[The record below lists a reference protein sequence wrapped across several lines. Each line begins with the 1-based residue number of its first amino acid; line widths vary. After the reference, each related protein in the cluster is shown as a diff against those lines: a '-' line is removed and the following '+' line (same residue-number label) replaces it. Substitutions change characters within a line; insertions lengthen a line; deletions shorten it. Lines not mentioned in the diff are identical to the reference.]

1 MRLHSSFTV
10 RIRPIPPYSF
20 ELTVR
25 KPAGWPLFSPLE
37 ISEGGITWTATHLEG
52 ELVGIKLSSKGS
64 VDRPL
69 LNAEVFTK
77 KPVPESVR
85 KRMIEM
91 TTHELGADEDLS
103 EFYAMARQDPFL
115 KHAVDDLRG
124 MHNTMTS
131 TIFPD
136 AVLAI
141 LLQMTGT
148 KRFEQMMNCMLA
160 KYGDKAEFDG
170 HRIATWPTP
179 EKLARTPASETK
191 KTCNLGY
198 RGDHI
203 YKLSNKIAADG
214 FPSMEEL
221 EKLSPVEVKEMLLE
235 LPGIGDYSADIIN
248 PHGGFPIDVWSG
260 DIFGM
265 LFFGK
270 EPEHVKK
277 ELDRVK
283 QEGIRRWGKWSWHA
297 FFYVVQDLESLS
309 KKLGMRLR
317 LQ

>member
-1 MRLHSSFTV
+1 MRLDSSFGV
-10 RIRPIPPYSF
+10 RIRPIPPYNF
-20 ELTVR
+20 DLTVR

-37 ISEGGITWTATHLEG
+37 VSEGGVTWTATHLDG
-52 ELVGIKLSSKGS
+52 EIVGIRLSSRGT
-64 VDRPL
+64 VNRPL
-69 LNAEVFTK
+69 LNAELFTK
-77 KPVPESVR
+77 SAMPEVGR
-85 KRMIEM
+85 ERLTALI
-91 TTHELGADEDLS
+91 THELGADEDLT
-103 EFYAMARQDPFL
+103 EFYAMAEKDPFL
-115 KHAVDDLRG
+115 RHAVEDLRG

-136 AVLAI
+136 ALLAI
-141 LLQMTGT
+141 LLQMTST

-170 HRIATWPTP
+170 HKVVTWPTP
-179 EKLARTPASETK
+179 EKLAKVPASETK
-191 KTCNLGY
+191 KKCNLGY

-203 YKLSNKIAADG
+203 YKLSNKLAAEG
-214 FPSMEEL
+214 FPPMDEL
-221 EKLSPVEVKEMLLE
+221 EKLTPEQVKEMLLE

-277 ELDRVK
+277 ELDKVK
-283 QEGIRRWGKWSWHA
+283 QEGLRRWGKWSWHA
-297 FFYVVQDLESLS
+297 FFYVVQDLEPLS
-309 KKLGMRLR
+309 KKLGMPLR
-317 LQ
+317 LV